1 MFFVPADLPGERDCF
16 KKLKAEKMSVNILIC
31 GIGGQGTVLAAKLLD
46 QAALLC
52 GLTVHSAETIG
63 MAQRGGSVVSHVRIG
78 ENCWSPLI
86 TLGQAD
92 MIISF
97 EITEAVRNIQYLKRG
112 GTIVVNKKVT
122 LSSVCAGKENSA
134 DENSLLE
141 FLNKNCGSVC
151 VVDSEK
157 ICCELGTS
165 KVVNTILLGAAASRG
180 INGISIEKIKEALR
194 TTVKPALVDI
204 NIKALEK
211 GFGGKI

>member
-1 MFFVPADLPGERDCF
+1 
-16 KKLKAEKMSVNILIC
+16 MSVNILIC

-97 EITEAVRNIQYLKRG
+97 EMTEAVRNIQYLKRG

-122 LSSVCAGKENSA
+122 LSSVYAGKENSA

>member
-97 EITEAVRNIQYLKRG
+97 EMTEAVRNIQYLKRG

-122 LSSVCAGKENSA
+122 LSSVCAEKENSA

>member
-1 MFFVPADLPGERDCF
+1 MPADLPGERDCF

-97 EITEAVRNIQYLKRG
+97 EMTEAVRNIQYLKRG

>member
-86 TLGQAD
+86 PLGQAD

-97 EITEAVRNIQYLKRG
+97 EMTEAVRNIQYLKRG

-141 FLNKNCGSVC
+141 FLNKNCGLVC

>member
-86 TLGQAD
+86 PLGQAD

-97 EITEAVRNIQYLKRG
+97 EMTEAVRNIQYLKRG

-157 ICCELGTS
+157 ICCELDTS

>member
-52 GLTVHSAETIG
+52 GLTVHSVETIG

-97 EITEAVRNIQYLKRG
+97 EMTEAVRNIQYLKRG

>member
-97 EITEAVRNIQYLKRG
+97 EMTEAVRNIQYLKRG

-194 TTVKPALVDI
+194 TTVKTALVNI

>member
-1 MFFVPADLPGERDCF
+1 MLLI
-16 KKLKAEKMSVNILIC
+16 KKL
-31 GIGGQGTVLAAKLLD
+31 
-46 QAALLC
+46 
-52 GLTVHSAETIG
+52 
-63 MAQRGGSVVSHVRIG
+63 R
-78 ENCWSPLI
+78 
-86 TLGQAD
+86 
-92 MIISF
+92 
-97 EITEAVRNIQYLKRG
+97 
-112 GTIVVNKKVT
+112 
-122 LSSVCAGKENSA
+122 LSSVCTGKENSA

>member
-1 MFFVPADLPGERDCF
+1 MFFVPADLPGERDWF

-86 TLGQAD
+86 PLGQAD

-97 EITEAVRNIQYLKRG
+97 EMTEAVRNIQYLKRG

>member
-1 MFFVPADLPGERDCF
+1 MFIVPADLPGKCDCF

-86 TLGQAD
+86 PLGQAD

-97 EITEAVRNIQYLKRG
+97 EMTEAVRNIQYLKRG

-194 TTVKPALVDI
+194 TTVKPALIDI

>member
-1 MFFVPADLPGERDCF
+1 MPADLPGERDCF
-16 KKLKAEKMSVNILIC
+16 KKIKAEKMSVNILIC

-97 EITEAVRNIQYLKRG
+97 EMTEAVRNIQYLKRG
-112 GTIVVNKKVT
+112 GTIVVNKKIT

>member
-1 MFFVPADLPGERDCF
+1 MFFVPADLPDERDCF

-97 EITEAVRNIQYLKRG
+97 EMTEAVRNIQYLKRG

>member
-86 TLGQAD
+86 PLGQAD

-97 EITEAVRNIQYLKRG
+97 EMTEAVRNIQYLKRG

>member
-1 MFFVPADLPGERDCF
+1 MPGELPGERDCF
-16 KKLKAEKMSVNILIC
+16 KKIKKKKMSVNILIC

-97 EITEAVRNIQYLKRG
+97 EMTEAVRNIQYLKRG

>member
-1 MFFVPADLPGERDCF
+1 MFIVPADLPGERDCF
-16 KKLKAEKMSVNILIC
+16 KKIKAEKMSVNILIC

-97 EITEAVRNIQYLKRG
+97 EMTEAVRNIQYLKRG
-112 GTIVVNKKVT
+112 GTIVVNKKIT

>member
-1 MFFVPADLPGERDCF
+1 MFFVLADLPGKRDCF

-97 EITEAVRNIQYLKRG
+97 EMTEAVRNIQYLKRG

>member
-1 MFFVPADLPGERDCF
+1 
-16 KKLKAEKMSVNILIC
+16 MSVNILIC

-97 EITEAVRNIQYLKRG
+97 EMTEAVRNIQYLKRG
-112 GTIVVNKKVT
+112 GAIVVNKKVT

-157 ICCELGTS
+157 ICCELGTL

>member
-16 KKLKAEKMSVNILIC
+16 KKIKAEKMSVNILIC

-97 EITEAVRNIQYLKRG
+97 EMTEAVRNIQYLKRG

>member
-1 MFFVPADLPGERDCF
+1 MLADLPGERDCF

-97 EITEAVRNIQYLKRG
+97 EMTEAVRNIQYLKRG

>member
-1 MFFVPADLPGERDCF
+1 
-16 KKLKAEKMSVNILIC
+16 MSVNILIC

-97 EITEAVRNIQYLKRG
+97 EMTEAVRNIQYLKRG

-157 ICCELGTS
+157 ICCEFGTS

>member
-1 MFFVPADLPGERDCF
+1 MPADLPGERDCF

-97 EITEAVRNIQYLKRG
+97 EMTEAVRNIQYLKRG
-112 GTIVVNKKVT
+112 GTIVVNKKIT

>member
-1 MFFVPADLPGERDCF
+1 MLADLPGERDCF

-86 TLGQAD
+86 PLGQAD

-97 EITEAVRNIQYLKRG
+97 EMTEAVRNIQYLKRG

-122 LSSVCAGKENSA
+122 LSSACAGKENSA

>member
-97 EITEAVRNIQYLKRG
+97 EMTEAVRNIQYLKRG

-141 FLNKNCGSVC
+141 FLNKNCGLVC

>member
-97 EITEAVRNIQYLKRG
+97 EMTEAVRNIQYLKRG

>member
-1 MFFVPADLPGERDCF
+1 MFIVPADLPGERDCF
-16 KKLKAEKMSVNILIC
+16 KKIKAEKMSVNILIC

-63 MAQRGGSVVSHVRIG
+63 MAQRGGSVVSHVRVG

-97 EITEAVRNIQYLKRG
+97 EMTEAVRNIQYLKRG
-112 GTIVVNKKVT
+112 GTIVVNKKIT

>member
-97 EITEAVRNIQYLKRG
+97 EMTEAVRNIQYLKRG

-194 TTVKPALVDI
+194 TTVKPVLVDI

>member
-97 EITEAVRNIQYLKRG
+97 EMTEAVRNIQYLKRG

-180 INGISIEKIKEALR
+180 INGISIEKIKEALK